1 MAKKSVIP
9 GFSWKRATGVTAVK
23 RKISK
28 ATGIPLTKQGR
39 KQKLKNTV
47 WKAVF
52 K

>member
-9 GFSWKRATGVTAVK
+9 GFSWKRATGVTAAK

-39 KQKLKNTV
+39 KQKIKNTA
-47 WKAVF
+47 WNAIF